1 MTNFNFNDRDSYK
14 TFVKEWK
21 AEYKDNSELIRTIKA
36 QIKHEQKEGDADKAS
51 SLQSKREY
59 LRNTQRAALKL
70 RAEAKVEAQRLWLAE
85 REAEASKQAA

>member
-21 AEYKDNSELIRTIKA
+21 AEYKANSELIRTIKA
-36 QIKHEQKEGDADKAS
+36 QIKHEQKAGNEDKAS

-59 LRNTQRAALKL
+59 LRNTQRNAIIL
-70 RAEAKVEAQRLWLAE
+70 RHKAKEEAQRLWLAE
-85 REAEASKQAA
+85 REAEDSQQAA